1 MKLTHL
7 ALAATLALGTAACD
21 APLDV
26 DPAQSLPQEQ
36 ALRSVEEIQ
45 AGANAM
51 YDALQDCDGSFCR
64 NLLVFPDLYTDNLRF
79 TGTFTSDREV
89 AGRVL
94 TTANSALPG
103 MWGSAYRGINRAN
116 NLLEALPKVAGLDAD
131 DAKVLEGE
139 AHFIRALNYFNL
151 VNFFGGVP
159 LITEPMWSVTSAV
172 NVARSSEAQIWAFIE
187 SELTAAASML
197 PANNGA
203 GRASSWAAT
212 ALLARA
218 HLYQREWQ
226 PAFNAANAVIR
237 NGPFA
242 LVDDYAAVFETEQTS
257 EAIFE
262 VPFSVTDSNNLAFW
276 FFTKAN
282 SGRWGFAP
290 TTAGAN
296 SLGAAFEAG
305 DERRPVAIKQSGSRF
320 QGNKYTDVSAG
331 TDDVP
336 VLRLAEMY
344 LIRSEAAARLNRLPE
359 AIADI
364 NVIRLRAG
372 VAPLA
377 ATVSTTEA
385 VLLANL
391 AERRRELFYEGHRF
405 FDLKRFMDIPSVATY
420 MASLGLTGHRLLF
433 PIPQREIDANPALTQ
448 NPGY

>member
-1 MKLTHL
+1 V
-7 ALAATLALGTAACD
+7 G
-21 APLDV
+21 
-26 DPAQSLPQEQ
+26 
-36 ALRSVEEIQ
+36 
-45 AGANAM
+45 
-51 YDALQDCDGSFCR
+51 
-64 NLLVFPDLYTDNLRF
+64 
-79 TGTFTSDREV
+79 
-89 AGRVL
+89 
-94 TTANSALPG
+94 
-103 MWGSAYRGINRAN
+103 
-116 NLLEALPKVAGLDAD
+116 GLDAE
-131 DAKVLEGE
+131 DATVPEGE
-139 AHFIRALNYFNL
+139 AHFIRALNYFTL
-151 VNFFGGVP
+151 VKFFGGVP
-159 LITEPMWSVTSAV
+159 LVTEPSWSVTSGV

-197 PANNGA
+197 PGDNVT
-203 GRASSWAAT
+203 GRATSWAAR

-226 PAFNAANAVIR
+226 AAFNAANAVIA

-262 VPFSVTDSNNLAFW
+262 VPFSVTDANSLAFW

-290 TTAGAN
+290 TTAGTT
-296 SLGAAFEAG
+296 SLASAFEAG
-305 DERRPVAIKQSGSRF
+305 DERRPVAIQQSGSRF

-359 AIADI
+359 AVADI
-364 NVIRLRAG
+364 NVIRERAG

-377 ATVSTTEA
+377 ASVNTMEA

-405 FDLKRFMDIPSVATY
+405 FDLKRFMDISSVATY
-420 MASLGLTGHRLLF
+420 MASLGLTGHHLLF
-433 PIPQREIDANPALTQ
+433 PLPQREIDANPALTQ